1 MAYSRGSTQT
11 TRNPT
16 SVQLDGRGIPVAL
29 VGGGHHF
36 CDLPHNRR
44 PFVTYPQTAI
54 PMEEMRKQV
63 ALQGLRRPTVN
74 KYAGK
79 RKRN

>member
-1 MAYSRGSTQT
+1 MAISSGSTQT
-11 TRNPT
+11 THNAT
-16 SVQLDGRGIPVAL
+16 AVQLDGRGIPVAL

-36 CDLPHNRR
+36 GDLPHNRR
-44 PFVTYPQTAI
+44 PFVTNPQTAI